1 MSHNTLGYPTIT
13 LYLTIRGAA
22 QAMEFYK
29 RAFNAA
35 ERMRHAD
42 LGGLIRHGELQIG
55 NSPLML
61 CDEFPEFP
69 QMRSVQAWGGSGV
82 NIFLSVDDA
91 DAMAAQAV
99 AAGAI
104 LEHPMKNAPYGRSG
118 AVKDP
123 YGITWWITTPN
134 PQ

>member
-42 LGGLIRHGELQIG
+42 PGGLIRHGELQIG

-69 QMRSVQAWGGSGV
+69 KC
-82 NIFLSVDDA
+82 
-91 DAMAAQAV
+91 AV
-99 AAGAI
+99 SRHGEARA
-104 LEHPMKNAPYGRSG
+104 
-118 AVKDP
+118 
-123 YGITWWITTPN
+123 
-134 PQ
+134 